1 MNRDDA
7 TEAMKQEKN
16 SKIMEEIESLWDLEA
31 YAGSFTSSNKKIDL
45 DHLTKQI
52 SNTASAI
59 GAHKK
64 KSENYIR
71 YLEEKV
77 STLEK
82 GLRE

>member
-1 MNRDDA
+1 MNHDDA

-16 SKIMEEIESLWDLEA
+16 GSIMEEIESLWDLEA
-31 YAGSFTSSNKKIDL
+31 YAGSLASSNRKIDL

-59 GAHKK
+59 GAHKN

-71 YLEEKV
+71 NLEEKG

-82 GLRE
+82 RLRE

>member
-16 SKIMEEIESLWDLEA
+16 RSIMEEIESLWDLEA
-31 YAGSFTSSNKKIDL
+31 YAGSLASSNRRIDL

-59 GAHKK
+59 GAHKN

-71 YLEEKV
+71 KLEEKV
-77 STLEK
+77 STFEK
-82 GLRE
+82 RLRE

>member
-1 MNRDDA
+1 MSRADA
-7 TEAMKQEKN
+7 AEAMKQEKN
-16 SKIMEEIESLWDLEA
+16 RSIMEEIESLWDLEA
-31 YAGSFTSSNKKIDL
+31 YAGSLASSNRKIDL

-52 SNTASAI
+52 SNTVSAI
-59 GAHKK
+59 GSHKN

-82 GLRE
+82 RLRE

>member
-1 MNRDDA
+1 MSLANA
-7 TEAMKQEKN
+7 AEAMKQEKN
-16 SKIMEEIESLWDLEA
+16 RSIMEEIESLWDLEA
-31 YAGSFTSSNKKIDL
+31 YAGSLASSNKKIDL
-45 DHLTKQI
+45 DHLRKQI

-71 YLEEKV
+71 YLEERV

-82 GLRE
+82 RLQE